1 MPVDDYGGNMK
12 VKFLGGGYFI
22 GIPARDLTED
32 EWNAIPKKEQRMIL
46 KSGIYGIEIEEKKAE
61 VKDNAG

>member
-1 MPVDDYGGNMK
+1 MK
-12 VKFLGGGYFI
+12 VKFIGGGYFI
-22 GIPARDLTED
+22 GLPARDLTEE
-32 EWNAIPKKEQRMIL
+32 EWAAIPKKEQRMIL

>member
-1 MPVDDYGGNMK
+1 MSKILYI
-12 VKFLGGGYFI
+12 GGGYFI
-22 GIPARDLTED
+22 GLPARDLTEE
-32 EWNAIPKKEQRMIL
+32 EWEAIPKKEQRMIL

>member
-1 MPVDDYGGNMK
+1 MSKILYI
-12 VKFLGGGYFI
+12 GGGYFI
-22 GIPARDLTED
+22 GLPARDLTEE
-32 EWNAIPKKEQRMIL
+32 EWAAIPKKEQRMIL

>member
-1 MPVDDYGGNMK
+1 MSK
-12 VKFLGGGYFI
+12 VLFLGGGYFI
-22 GIPARDLTED
+22 GLPARDLTEE
-32 EWNAIPKKEQRMIL
+32 EWEAIPKKEQRMIL